1 MADLEPKRDVL
12 DNLNLLLDL
21 EILKNEK
28 DWGVIKTI
36 DNEVM
41 MRKCDQEKKDD
52 QNEK

>member
-28 DWGVIKTI
+28 DWGVIKAV
-36 DNEVM
+36 DNEAM
-41 MRKCDQEKKDD
+41 MKKCDQKKDD